1 MGYIDDL
8 SVDSYAELFYHPTQF
23 NSFHTPSNTMRV
35 IPPLPDEEMYRHPL
49 SAKNG
54 THWLNNKANLLLKNK
69 VDDKR
74 GIYKSVSTLPNR
86 TFNQP
91 YSTTSSYLSQ
101 NNVIYFIVLIALI
114 CGLFSLCGSS

>member
-1 MGYIDDL
+1 MGYVDDL

-23 NSFHTPSNTMRV
+23 NSFHTPSNIMRV

-54 THWLNNKANLLLKNK
+54 NHWLSNKANLLLQNK

-74 GIYKSVSTLPNR
+74 DIYKSVSVLPNR
-86 TFNQP
+86 TFTQP
-91 YSTTSSYLSQ
+91 PVRPSSYFSQ
-101 NNVIYFIVLIALI
+101 NNVIYFMILIALI
-114 CGLFSLCGSS
+114 FGLISLCR